1 MSQEEVIATNFENL
15 IKVIE
20 THISEPRR
28 SKLIKLYNDLAD
40 RMMLAP
46 ASSHTTR
53 HNCYPGGYVDHVL
66 RVCDAS
72 IGLYDV
78 WQTIFKSR
86 MNSFTKEEMIFA
98 ALNHDLGKVG
108 DLNEDYY
115 VPNDSDWHV
124 KRGQVY
130 KINPKLTFM
139 KVPDRSIY
147 TLQQAGISFS
157 ENEYL
162 AIKLHDGLY
171 SKGNESYLMGGAPEF
186 SLKTEL
192 PILLHHADHLST
204 LAEGALAHA
213 STAVATPIESKSI
226 KSNMTKV
233 NDPVVDSSLKSKFD
247 ELFG

>member
-1 MSQEEVIATNFENL
+1 
-15 IKVIE
+15 
-20 THISEPRR
+20 
-28 SKLIKLYNDLAD
+28 LYNDLAD

-213 STAVATPIESKSI
+213 STAVATPVESKSI

>member
-1 MSQEEVIATNFENL
+1 
-15 IKVIE
+15 
-20 THISEPRR
+20 
-28 SKLIKLYNDLAD
+28 
-40 RMMLAP
+40 MLAP

-213 STAVATPIESKSI
+213 STAVATPVESKSI